1 MEHDKYTFRVYVVL
15 YTLILFRQNSLLKR
29 TLQKVRYLLPLGRT
43 SVLASDFYNLGVIM
57 E

>member
-1 MEHDKYTFRVYVVL
+1 MEHDKYTFRVNVVL